1 MKVVQKPSGGRPQQ
15 QPGGGRPQQPAG
27 EGGRNLPSLSDV
39 KALRHAQ
46 KETNQRVEELKLKL
60 FRMTDQH
67 MDQAVN
73 VIKRWLDKNQ

>member
-1 MKVVQKPSGGRPQQ
+1 MKVVQKPSGGRPQ
-15 QPGGGRPQQPAG
+15 PVGDGGK
-27 EGGRNLPSLSDV
+27 NLPSLADI

-46 KETNQRVEELKLKL
+46 KETNQRVEELKLRL

-73 VIKRWLDKNQ
+73 IIKRWLDKKQ

>member
-1 MKVVQKPSGGRPQQ
+1 MKVVQKPSGARP
-15 QPGGGRPQQPAG
+15 QPAG
-27 EGGRNLPSLSDV
+27 DGGKNLPSLADV

-46 KETNQRVEELKLKL
+46 KETNQRVEELKLRL

-73 VIKRWLDKNQ
+73 IIKRWLDKNQ